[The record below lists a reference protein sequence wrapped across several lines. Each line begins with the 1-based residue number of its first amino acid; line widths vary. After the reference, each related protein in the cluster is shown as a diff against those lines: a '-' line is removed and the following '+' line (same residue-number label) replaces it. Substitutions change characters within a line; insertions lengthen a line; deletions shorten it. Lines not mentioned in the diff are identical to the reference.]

1 MKDWKGLL
9 ATVIVTAGVLFLY
22 FWYSIIN
29 ADTLSLGNGGDAYK
43 NYYTLAYY
51 LRNDTGAHFTGMNYP
66 FGEQVM
72 FTDNQPLL
80 AWILKALTKPFPGIV
95 YHVHG
100 IISWLIFLSVLVSAA
115 FIYKTLRKQAVDVVP
130 AVAFSVLIAA
140 LSPQFLRFMGHFS
153 LAYTCVL
160 PMVFYYL
167 VSAFQ
172 QKHGNRYP
180 LLIAVTVTL
189 FSFIHLYYLALSG
202 MFIMLVAMLYA
213 LVHIRQ
219 IKTEWQFPAKLT
231 VSAITPFIILKGF
244 LLLTDHIADRPTA
257 PWGFVATRSTV
268 SDIFIGA
275 YSFTGQ
281 LVGDLFPQAP
291 IAHNFEG
298 YGYIGLVASLCF
310 ACLVIYTLIQLVRR
324 KGNPIPY
331 PFNYFLPAGIVI
343 LLFAMAFPFCIDQF
357 EKYYV
362 LMPGPIKQFR
372 ASGRFNWAFYYTITL
387 LTAVFISRL
396 AQSSKHKWAQ
406 YALLLIPV
414 TVWAVELNMIS
425 VRNARDF
432 KIVSGVSNEI
442 EEERALHENLH
453 RLGKK
458 ATDYQAILAL
468 PLFLNGSEKLYIES
482 EAAFAAMQSSLYT
495 NLPLIDCEMSR
506 TSQSQAFSIA
516 NLTGAPLTK
525 KEVVK
530 LFPNN
535 KPLLMLSVGGNL
547 KPAEWRLMD
556 KAKYLFQY
564 GDRTYF
570 ELPLSAFTDVQD
582 SVKQLVA
589 TNYNSYYRHGDYMST
604 DSLHTVFIK
613 NFDTETTPYASFG
626 KGAWYSRRDDAF
638 LFFDTLPNARENT
651 EYEISIWFYADKRRP
666 AFPVIY
672 FTQLDSAGQE
682 IFKRDAN
689 GKFSTNT
696 YGDWVRSDFTFTIRN
711 KNEKLFISGN
721 GEFASYDELM
731 IRPVKTDVITHY
743 ENAGKF
749 MFNNF
754 PVYPE
759 R

>member
-9 ATVIVTAGVLFLY
+9 ATVIITTGVLFLY

-29 ADTLSLGNGGDAYK
+29 ADTLSIGNGGDAYK

-115 FIYKTLRKQAVDVVP
+115 FIYKTLRKLAVEVVP
-130 AVAFSVLIAA
+130 AAAFSVLIAV
-140 LSPQFLRFMGHFS
+140 LSPQLLRFMGHFS

-172 QKHGNRYP
+172 QKQGSRYP
-180 LLIAVTVTL
+180 LLITVTVTL

-219 IKTEWQFPAKLT
+219 LKTEWQFPAKLIA
-231 VSAITPFIILKGF
+231 SAITPFIVLKGF

-281 LVGDLFPQAP
+281 LVGDLFPKAP

-298 YGYIGLVASLCF
+298 YGYIGLVATLCL
-310 ACLVIYTLIQLVRR
+310 AGGLIYAIIQLVRR

-396 AQSSKHKWAQ
+396 AQNSKRKWAQ
-406 YALLLIPV
+406 YVLLLIPI

-432 KIVSGVSNEI
+432 KITAGISNEI

-458 ATDYQAILAL
+458 ASDYQAILAL
-468 PLFLNGSEKLYIES
+468 PLFLNGSEKLYIS
-482 EAAFAAMQSSLYT
+482 SDAAFAAMQSSLYT

-506 TSQSQAFSIA
+506 TSQSQTLSLA
-516 NLTGAPLTK
+516 NLVGDPLTK
-525 KEVVK
+525 KDVLK
-530 LFPNN
+530 LFPNQ
-535 KPLLMLSVGGNL
+535 KPLLMLAVGGNL

-589 TNYNSYYRHGDYMST
+589 ANYNSYYHHGDYMST

-613 NFDTETTPYASFG
+613 NFDTETTPYAVFG
-626 KGAWYSRRDDAF
+626 KGAWYSENDAPVFF
-638 LFFDTLPNARENT
+638 LDTLPNAKDSLD
-651 EYEISIWFYADKRRP
+651 YEVSIWFYADDRKA
-666 AFPVIY
+666 AFPIMY
-672 FTQLDSAGQE
+672 FSQVDTTGHDIE
-682 IFKRDAN
+682 NTDTN

-696 YGDWVRSDFTFTIRN
+696 FGKWVRSSINFKLLNRKN
-711 KNEKLFISGN
+711 KIYLSGY
-721 GEFASYDELM
+721 GEYASYDEIM
-731 IRPVKTDVITHY
+731 IRPKNTPVITDYKNESH
-743 ENAGKF
+743 F
-749 MFNNF
+749 MYNNF
-754 PVYPE
+754 PI